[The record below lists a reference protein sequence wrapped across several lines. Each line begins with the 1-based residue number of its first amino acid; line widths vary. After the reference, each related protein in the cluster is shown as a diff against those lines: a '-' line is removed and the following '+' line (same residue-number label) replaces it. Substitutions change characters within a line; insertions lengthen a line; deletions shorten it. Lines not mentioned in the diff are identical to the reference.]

1 MIHFLR
7 GSDSPQPSCIPPT
20 HRLRLWLF
28 FLLLLTLNQLAQ
40 AQTCTTPTVSLVNTG
55 PGNCVGVASLSVS
68 SNQPISQ
75 LSWYSGNTLV
85 YTSLPAPT
93 ASGTTVAG
101 TGTGASGSGASQLY
115 YPSGLFLEADGSL
128 LVGDGGNARVQK
140 FPPNSTAATAG
151 TTVAGGNG
159 EGTGPTQIGPAI
171 AIGRD
176 ATGALYLADINN
188 NRIRK
193 FPANSSSSSSGTT
206 VAGTGVGGSGADQLY
221 NPYGM
226 FVTADGTVYVSDQ
239 NNHRIQ
245 KWAPGA
251 TSGTTV
257 AGGNGQGSGATQ
269 LNNPYGIYLD
279 ASGAIYV
286 ADQNNNRVQKFPPNS
301 TQATPGTTVAG
312 GNGGGFNANQV
323 YAPTGVFVDGGG
335 SVYVAANNTSRVQRF
350 PPNSTS
356 ATNGITVAG
365 GSSGTGANQ
374 LTGPIGVFVDGNGMI
389 YVADGNNHRVQK
401 WAAGVVNPVY
411 APTAA
416 GSYTVL
422 VTSVNG
428 CTAITN
434 AVTVTGIPSVSI
446 SATPSPI
453 VPVGS
458 GVTLTASGATS
469 YTWNNGSTAN
479 PLVVSNVS
487 STTAFSVT
495 GVTNGCSGTATITIT
510 TCAPPTV
517 NLLNTG
523 LGSCVG
529 LASLSLSSNQ
539 SISQLSW
546 YNGSTL
552 VFSTSPQDNAGTTVA
567 GGTDGPAANQLF
579 YPVGVQVDAG
589 GAVYVVDQGNNRIQ
603 KFPPNG
609 TAGINGTTVAGG
621 NGDGPDANQLSSPT
635 GLFVDANG
643 AIYVA
648 DQGNHRIQK
657 FLPNSTSETAGIT
670 VAGGNGPGSGPDQFE
685 NPTGVHVDAGGAI
698 YVSDGYNNRVQ
709 KWAAGATSGTTVA
722 GGNGAGPDANQL
734 ETPYGLFV
742 DASGAVYV
750 ADQYNNRIQKWAAGA
765 VSGITVAGGNGAGD
779 AADQLS
785 NPTNVDVDA
794 SGAVY
799 VADEL
804 NHRIQKWQSGGSSGI
819 TVAGGNG
826 DGPAAN
832 QLNDPLDVYV
842 DASGALYVSD
852 QDNVRIQKWV
862 PVSSSIYSP
871 TAVGS
876 YTVRV
881 TSTNTCTAVTN
892 AFTVT
897 EPPSVSISP
906 ASQTITSGSGVTL
919 TASGATS
926 YTWSNGSTANPLILS
941 NVTSTTTLSVT
952 GTTGGCS
959 GTATVSVSVTSASGA
974 ASLSVTNISAVVLSA
989 GNCPASVTFDG
1000 RGQLFQVIG
1009 PAGSNYD
1016 QMISRRSLANYTGL
1030 KANLIKTT
1038 GIYTIRAM
1046 DSTRNLVRQF
1056 TFQVTGTSCP

>member
-85 YTSLPAPT
+85 YTSNPQ
-93 ASGTTVAG
+93 ASTGTIVVG
-101 TGTGASGSGASQLY
+101 TGTSGSAANQLNFPYSVQLDATGAVY
-115 YPSGLFLEADGSL
+115 
-128 LVGDGGNARVQK
+128 VGDGINFRVQK
-140 FPPNSTAATAG
+140 FPLNSTAGTAG

-159 EGTGPTQIGPAI
+159 EGNAANQLGPPVSVFVDGNGAI
-171 AIGRD
+171 YI
-176 ATGALYLADINN
+176 ADVN
-188 NRIRK
+188 NRRIQK
-193 FPANSSSSSSGTT
+193 WAAGGAGLPATSGTT
-206 VAGTGVGGSGADQLY
+206 VAGGSRGAAANQLE
-221 NPYGM
+221 NPYGV
-226 FVTADGTVYVSDQ
+226 FVDGNGAVYIADAG
-239 NNHRIQ
+239 NNRVQ
-245 KWAPGA
+245 KWTAGA

-257 AGGNGQGSGATQ
+257 AGNGVAGNAANQLNAPSAVFVDGSGALYVVDQ
-269 LNNPYGIYLD
+269 GNHRIQKWAAGG
-279 ASGAIYV
+279 AS
-286 ADQNNNRVQKFPPNS
+286 
-301 TQATPGTTVAG
+301 GTTVAG
-312 GNGGGFNANQV
+312 GNGLG
-323 YAPTGVFVDGGG
+323 TGAHQLYTPQGLFVDGNGTI
-335 SVYVAANNTSRVQRF
+335 YVADYGNHRVQKW
-350 PPNSTS
+350 TAG
-356 ATNGITVAG
+356 ATTGITVAG
-365 GSSGTGANQ
+365 GNGQANGANQ
-374 LTGPIGVFVDGNGMI
+374 LDRPYGVFVDGSGVV
-389 YVADGNNHRVQK
+389 YVADYGNHRINK
-401 WAAGVVNPVY
+401 WAPGAVNPVY
-411 APTAA
+411 APTAG

-434 AVTVTGIPSVSI
+434 AVTVTGLPSVSI
-446 SATPSPI
+446 SATPSQTI
-453 VPVGS
+453 PVGS
-458 GVTLTASGATS
+458 GVTLTASGAAS
-469 YTWNNGSTAN
+469 YTWNNGQPGSTAN
-479 PLVVSNVS
+479 PLVVSNVNS
-487 STTAFSVT
+487 NTAFSVT
-495 GVTNGCSGTATITIT
+495 GVTDGCSGTATITIT

-685 NPTGVHVDAGGAI
+685 NPTGVHVDVGGAI

-804 NHRIQKWQSGGSSGI
+804 NHRIQKWAPGGTSGI

-842 DASGALYVSD
+842 DASGTLYVAD

-862 PVSSSIYSP
+862 PVSSTVYSP

-897 EPPSVSISP
+897 GPPSVSISP

-959 GTATVSVSVTSASGA
+959 GTATSSVSVTQASGA